1 MPMNKLGLILFSGF
15 LIFATAPIV
24 PAQSTNTDTGK
35 KQSTTQK
42 GSTSTEAGKATGSE
56 TQSSTKSTTQDKTTT
71 SQKTESEKQ
80 TTTAEE
86 KTGAKK
92 TGAKKHKEGTSKKT
106 SSMPKDKVKQT
117 QSALKQQGFDPG
129 PVDGIMGPMTMTALR
144 NFQSHN
150 GLQVTGDV
158 NSETESALMGRASV
172 GANRGS
178 SSGTQG
184 QRSQGESSQNQPAGQ
199 VYGGGQQSSGQSSQ
213 SSEYSR
219 SQTQTSQDLSQSHVS
234 SGEDV
239 RQLQQTLADLGYN
252 PGDANGMMT
261 AQTQQAI
268 REFQWLNNLPVTG
281 SIDDQTNM
289 AIMQGAS
296 TGVESAQLS
305 QQSSTTTATTN
316 GELERQKPGITT
328 EEQTQSR
335 TQGSTTTPPST
346 STTPTGKVDKDGAER
361 ASKSAA
367 ILQDL
372 TVSQDKK
379 IPNELLERAQAIAVI
394 PHVVKGAFGIG
405 GRYGKGVVSQR
416 MADGRWSAPAYIQI
430 GGGSFGAQLGVEAT
444 DLVLVFTDRKALD
457 LLEEGKDLKLGVDAG
472 VTAGP
477 IGRAAEAGVNAKLE
491 TAIYAYSRSKGL
503 YAGVA
508 LDGAVLDIDN
518 SMNEK
523 VYGSSV
529 NAKNVLNGTVAAN
542 STVRP
547 FMDALD
553 RVVPKKRIS
562 QK

>member
-1 MPMNKLGLILFSGF
+1 
-15 LIFATAPIV
+15 
-24 PAQSTNTDTGK
+24 
-35 KQSTTQK
+35 
-42 GSTSTEAGKATGSE
+42 
-56 TQSSTKSTTQDKTTT
+56 
-71 SQKTESEKQ
+71 
-80 TTTAEE
+80 
-86 KTGAKK
+86 
-92 TGAKKHKEGTSKKT
+92 
-106 SSMPKDKVKQT
+106 
-117 QSALKQQGFDPG
+117 
-129 PVDGIMGPMTMTALR
+129 
-144 NFQSHN
+144 
-150 GLQVTGDV
+150 
-158 NSETESALMGRASV
+158 
-172 GANRGS
+172 
-178 SSGTQG
+178 
-184 QRSQGESSQNQPAGQ
+184 
-199 VYGGGQQSSGQSSQ
+199 
-213 SSEYSR
+213 
-219 SQTQTSQDLSQSHVS
+219 
-234 SGEDV
+234 
-239 RQLQQTLADLGYN
+239 
-252 PGDANGMMT
+252 
-261 AQTQQAI
+261 
-268 REFQWLNNLPVTG
+268 
-281 SIDDQTNM
+281 
-289 AIMQGAS
+289 
-296 TGVESAQLS
+296 
-305 QQSSTTTATTN
+305 
-316 GELERQKPGITT
+316 
-328 EEQTQSR
+328 
-335 TQGSTTTPPST
+335 
-346 STTPTGKVDKDGAER
+346 
-361 ASKSAA
+361 
-367 ILQDL
+367 
-372 TVSQDKK
+372 
-379 IPNELLERAQAIAVI
+379 VI